1 MLDSV
6 PIDRAT
12 PFDQE
17 QRYRLI
23 GDLLRAVRGDGPPL
37 FILDVGGRTGV
48 LRKYLAEDDRV
59 ILADLEE
66 SEERDLVLA
75 SGSALPFEDRMFDAV
90 VAADTLEHVPVDAR
104 EAFVLEACRVAK
116 GVTVLAGPYYHP
128 RVAEAEQRLAEFVR
142 SRLGKPHRYLEE
154 HLALGLPDRDKVEAW
169 CRDAGAKDVRAL
181 GHGNLERW
189 LGLMSLA
196 LLLDDEVA
204 TRDVAGRFHSF
215 YNLSLLPED
224 RSGQVYRHLV
234 VAVMGEALPESV
246 EQVFAPR
253 ELAEESGEPVLH
265 ALDHL
270 SAFDHARD
278 LFEAERDR
286 LEAEIGRRDQDLE
299 GHRVSLVTA
308 DEDLAQ
314 HKVSLAEAEEQLAQH
329 KEALAEAIQDLKGH
343 AETLT
348 RVRDDLVEHQQ
359 ALVDARE
366 ALASAQQEIEVRGQE
381 LEQARAEGRELDRQ
395 LAEANATFQDVH
407 GQLQQEIGVRGQE
420 LEQARA
426 EGREVDRQ
434 LVEANATIQDVHGQL
449 LHLLE
454 ETRRYRKVRDFIL
467 RRKQEE

>member
-1 MLDSV
+1 MIETSS
-6 PIDRAT
+6 IT

-48 LRKYLAEDDRV
+48 LRKYLAPDDRV

-66 SEERDLVLA
+66 SGERDLVLA
-75 SGSALPFEDRMFDAV
+75 SGSALPFEEGMFDAV

-104 EAFVLEACRVAK
+104 EAFVLEACRVSK
-116 GVTVLAGPYYHP
+116 GVAILAGPYYHP

-142 SRLGKPHRYLEE
+142 TRIGKPHRYLEE
-154 HLALGLPDRDKVEAW
+154 HLALGLPDRAKVEAW
-169 CRDAGAKDVRAL
+169 CTAGGAKDVRAL

-196 LLLDDEVA
+196 LLLDDEAA
-204 TRDVAGRFHSF
+204 TRDVAGRFHNF
-215 YNLSLLPED
+215 YNLSLLPDD

-234 VAVMGEALPESV
+234 VAVMGDALPESV

-253 ELAEESGEPVLH
+253 ELAEESGKPVLH

-286 LEAEIGRRDQDLE
+286 LESEIGRRDEDLK
-299 GHRVSLVTA
+299 GHHVSLVTT

-314 HKVSLAEAEEQLAQH
+314 HKVSLAEAEEQLSQHKVSLAEAEEQLSQH
-329 KEALAEAIQDLKGH
+329 KEALEVAVLDLKGH
-343 AETLT
+343 AGTLT
-348 RVRDDLVEHQQ
+348 RVRDELVAYQQGLVE
-359 ALVDARE
+359 ARE
-366 ALASAQQEIEVRGQE
+366 ALVAAQREIEVRGQE
-381 LEQARAEGRELDRQ
+381 LEQA
-395 LAEANATFQDVH
+395 H
-407 GQLQQEIGVRGQE
+407 
-420 LEQARA
+420 A
-426 EGREVDRQ
+426 EGREVDQR
-434 LVEANATIQDVHGQL
+434 LVEANGTIQEVHGQL
-449 LHLLE
+449 LQLLE
-454 ETRRYRKVRDFIL
+454 ETRRYRKVRDFLL
-467 RRKQEE
+467 RRKPKG